1 MIGAYYTLGV
11 WRVKEGREADLIA
24 AWKAVG
30 EAFYDLPRPPGP
42 GTLLRGESDPT
53 LFYSFG
59 PWHQLEDIQAMRSD
73 PRARA
78 AIDRLVDLCVE
89 ASPGTFRV
97 VAEAHGA
104 AAPDC

>member
-1 MIGAYYTLGV
+1 MTGPYYTLGV

-30 EAFYDLPRPPGP
+30 EAFYQLPRPPGP
-42 GTLLRGESDPT
+42 GTLLRSESDPA

-59 PWHQLEDIQAMRSD
+59 PWDRLEDIQAMRSD
-73 PRARA
+73 VRARA
-78 AIDRLVDLCVE
+78 AIERLEDLCIE

-104 AAPDC
+104 AARGR